1 MKGVI
6 LAGGSGTRLRPL
18 TRLVN
23 KHLLPVGPYPMIQYA
38 IQKMSQAGIQDIM
51 LIIGKQSAGLYLDYL
66 GTGSEFGVN
75 LTYKLQEDAGGI
87 AQALALAEGFI
98 QPDDKFVVILGDNL
112 FESDLGKYIEAFVNH
127 QYSSMVLLKEVDDP
141 SRYGVPILD
150 GDRIRMIEEKPTDPK
165 SNYCVTGIYFYNGD
179 VFDVIRTIKP
189 SERGEL
195 EITDVNN
202 RYAAMNRLAY
212 RILDGWWTDAGT
224 FSSLLEANERLS
236 QGRK

>member
-1 MKGVI
+1 MGGRPEHFHAIKAGRDGNERGNPCRGVWHPI
-6 LAGGSGTRLRPL
+6 AAVDPFSEQAFASGWTLSDDPICDSKDEPSRHSRHYVDYRKTIGRTLLGLLRN
-18 TRLVN
+18 RVRIWR
-23 KHLLPVGPYPMIQYA
+23 K
-38 IQKMSQAGIQDIM
+38 
-51 LIIGKQSAGLYLDYL
+51 
-66 GTGSEFGVN
+66 
-75 LTYKLQEDAGGI
+75 
-87 AQALALAEGFI
+87 
-98 QPDDKFVVILGDNL
+98 PDDKFVVILGDNL